1 VIESP
6 SILFGIETGYGIARD
21 GVEDLDVVAESIAL
35 VRSAME
41 PGARIWGGTA
51 QTENSIEAD
60 TLRIGLGA
68 KLAYRSTH

>member
-1 VIESP
+1 VAKEP
-6 SILFGIETGYGIARD
+6 PILFGIETEYGIARD
-21 GVEDLDVVAESIAL
+21 CVEDSDVLAESIAL